1 MQSAYDV
8 EFRGTFGDAFRCA
21 RPDFFKGEGVS
32 TRRIGIAAKGT
43 EFAVRAAD
51 IRRIDVPVD
60 VVVADIAVTL
70 LADVIREP
78 ADGQEI
84 VRFEKPQA
92 FLSVEALA
100 GENFI
105 SNWPEAGVCELEF
118 GGHFRWFCASR
129 VRHERRSAPEKQE

>member
-8 EFRGTFGDAFRCA
+8 EFRGAFGDTFRCA
-21 RPDFFKGEGVS
+21 RPDFFKGECVS
-32 TRRIGIAAKGT
+32 ARRIRIAAKGT
-43 EFAVRAAD
+43 KFAMRAAD
-51 IRRIDVPVD
+51 VCRIDVPVD
-60 VVVADIAVTL
+60 IVVADVTVTL

-105 SNWPEAGVCELEF
+105 GNWPEAGVCELEF
-118 GGHFRWFCASR
+118 GGHFR
-129 VRHERRSAPEKQE
+129 